1 MRRSRSRRDGRS
13 PAGVEVQRQ
22 ATISH
27 ARPSHTASLRVSPAK
42 PMRRPRPISRRSNTR
57 AAAGKRA
64 AAGRSSSASS
74 RAGRAAIRVIS
85 RQAARESAAKRAVE
99 SGSIP
104 YTTSGPR
111 KPATTPVP
119 TASVRARPTGSF
131 ISAAMSAPRRHA
143 SAATAA
149 LTTTDIA
156 WAARNQFAAP
166 ASQTG
171 IAARKVGSGS
181 HTSKAARGTS
191 SGGVW

>member
-1 MRRSRSRRDGRS
+1 M
-13 PAGVEVQRQ
+13 
-22 ATISH
+22 
-27 ARPSHTASLRVSPAK
+27 
-42 PMRRPRPISRRSNTR
+42 
-57 AAAGKRA
+57 
-64 AAGRSSSASS
+64 
-74 RAGRAAIRVIS
+74 
-85 RQAARESAAKRAVE
+85 E

-111 KPATTPVP
+111 KLATTPVP

-131 ISAAMSAPRRHA
+131 ISAATSAPRRHA

-171 IAARKVGSGS
+171 IAARKVGSGI